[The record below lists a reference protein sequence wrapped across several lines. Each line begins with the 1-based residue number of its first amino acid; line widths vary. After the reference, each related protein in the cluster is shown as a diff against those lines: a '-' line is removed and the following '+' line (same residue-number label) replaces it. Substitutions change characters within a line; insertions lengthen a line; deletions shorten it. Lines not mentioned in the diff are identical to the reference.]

1 MDETIIGLLVIIGL
15 FFVIPIV
22 IFLIIRKVLSDRHKE
37 RMAMI
42 ERGINPSYRQAEP
55 QPERPKSPYECE
67 KDIRGPWSEPA
78 PEPTPEPVRRT
89 TYRKTPK
96 AEDSTVKWM
105 YIFAGIAVG
114 LLIASIVT
122 NLLYTYTLIDT
133 GGIGFSI
140 VVLSACISL
149 YIYYNRRN
157 RRTKE
162 YLYRQSQR
170 YGEKTQD
177 ERPENYTED

>member
-1 MDETIIGLLVIIGL
+1 MDDTIIGLIVILGI

-22 IFLIIRKVLSDRHKE
+22 IFLIVRKILSDRHKE

-42 ERGINPSYRQAEP
+42 ERGFNPSGQSRQ
-55 QPERPKSPYECE
+55 QNERQQTPYECE
-67 KDIRGPWSEPA
+67 KDIKGPWSEPT
-78 PEPTPEPVRRT
+78 PEPAPEPVRRT
-89 TYRKTPK
+89 YRKAPK

-149 YIYYNRRN
+149 YIYYTRRN

-162 YLYRQSQR
+162 YLYGQSRR
-170 YGEKTQD
+170 YDEKP
-177 ERPENYTED
+177 EEEKPENYTED

>member
-1 MDETIIGLLVIIGL
+1 
-15 FFVIPIV
+15 
-22 IFLIIRKVLSDRHKE
+22 
-37 RMAMI
+37 
-42 ERGINPSYRQAEP
+42 
-55 QPERPKSPYECE
+55 
-67 KDIRGPWSEPA
+67 
-78 PEPTPEPVRRT
+78 
-89 TYRKTPK
+89 
-96 AEDSTVKWM
+96 M

>member
-1 MDETIIGLLVIIGL
+1 MEDFIIPLLAILGI
-15 FFVIPIV
+15 FFVVPIV
-22 IFLIIRKVLSDRHKE
+22 IFLIVRKILSDRHKE

-42 ERGINPSYRQAEP
+42 ERGFNPTPSSAQRNEEP
-55 QPERPKSPYECE
+55 KKTYECE

-78 PEPTPEPVRRT
+78 AAPAPEPVRK

-96 AEDSTVKWM
+96 ADDSTVKWM

-149 YIYYNRRN
+149 YIYYSRRS
-157 RRTKE
+157 RKSKE
-162 YLYRQSQR
+162 YLYGQGRE
-170 YGEKTQD
+170 YGEKHQD
-177 ERPENYTED
+177 KKPENYTED